1 MAAPTGGVDPRAR
14 PGQSA
19 ARKETPLSA
28 EPKPHPLSTGFR
40 WEDRTGPLRRLREA
54 ERNAFNRE
62 GFVKVEGAF
71 TRAEIAD
78 VTAAIDP
85 LEAEGEEKLRAA
97 GGTVSIATAD
107 EITFT
112 THIVRKSPVLRA
124 FAAHPFIVDVCH
136 DLLGDEVR
144 LYWDQSVYKKTA
156 QMREFPWHQDN
167 GYTFIEP
174 QQYLTFWLPLVDVD
188 EENGCP
194 WIAPGKH
201 RRGTL
206 DHWTTPIGF
215 KCLEDVPD
223 AVAVPAKAGD
233 AIIFSSLSPHRT
245 GPNLRRGTVRKA
257 YILQYAHDGSV
268 ATYRDGR
275 TAAQDHPERQFKIL
289 SAGDLK
295 Q

>member
-1 MAAPTGGVDPRAR
+1 
-14 PGQSA
+14 
-19 ARKETPLSA
+19 
-28 EPKPHPLSTGFR
+28 
-40 WEDRTGPLRRLREA
+40 
-54 ERNAFNRE
+54 
-62 GFVKVEGAF
+62 
-71 TRAEIAD
+71 
-78 VTAAIDP
+78 
-85 LEAEGEEKLRAA
+85 
-97 GGTVSIATAD
+97 
-107 EITFT
+107 
-112 THIVRKSPVLRA
+112 VLRA
-124 FAAHPFIVDVCH
+124 FAAHPFIKDVCH

-201 RRGTL
+201 RLGTL
-206 DHWTTPIGF
+206 DHWTTPIGY

-223 AVAVPAKAGD
+223 AVAVPAKPGD

-257 YILQYAHDGSV
+257 YILQYAHDGSI
-268 ATYRDGR
+268 ATHRDGR

-289 SAGDLK
+289 SRAG
-295 Q
+295 

>member
-1 MAAPTGGVDPRAR
+1 MPA
-14 PGQSA
+14 
-19 ARKETPLSA
+19 
-28 EPKPHPLSTGFR
+28 PKPHPLSQGFR
-40 WEDRTGPLRRLREA
+40 WEDRSGPLRRVSEA
-54 ERNAFNRE
+54 EREAFNRD
-62 GFVKVEGAF
+62 GFIKLEGAF
-71 TRAEIAD
+71 TPDEIAA

-85 LEAEGEEKLRAA
+85 LEAEAEDKLRAA
-97 GGTVSIATAD
+97 GGTISIATAD

-112 THIVRKSPVLRA
+112 THIVRRSPVLKA
-124 FAAHPFIVDVCH
+124 FAAHPFIKDVCH

-194 WIAPGKH
+194 WIAPGLH
-201 RRGTL
+201 RQGTL

-223 AVAVPAKAGD
+223 AVPVPAKAGD
-233 AIIFSSLSPHRT
+233 AIVFSSLSPHRT

-257 YILQYAHDGSV
+257 YILQYSHDGSV

-275 TAAQDHPERQFKIL
+275 TAVQDHPERQFKIL
-289 SAGDLK
+289 GAGS
-295 Q
+295 